1 MAARKRRAADTSV
14 SDRRAFFGAADRGRT
29 GTLFRARDFKSLV
42 SAYST
47 TAAYLHSETKIFYH
61 FEPLPS
67 SPACRRGKITRNRGR
82 GWWGFVKLS
91 NKCTEKRHMIVE
103 LCRNM
108 RYNEGK
114 NSGLCGYLKKER
126 KMLKFLGRVQF
137 IGQRMMYD
145 ESR

>member
-1 MAARKRRAADTSV
+1 MTQKKIPEKGILLILRVAGLEPARMISP
-14 SDRRAFFGAADRGRT
+14 
-29 GTLFRARDFKSLV
+29 RDFKSLV

-67 SPACRRGKITRNRGR
+67 SPACRRGKITRNSGR
-82 GWWGFVKLS
+82 EWWGFVKLP
-91 NKCTEKRHMIVE
+91 NKCAEKRHMIVE

-108 RYNEGK
+108 RYDEGK

-126 KMLKFLGRVQF
+126 KMLEFVGRVQF

-145 ESR
+145 EGR

>member
-1 MAARKRRAADTSV
+1 MRVAGLEPARMISP
-14 SDRRAFFGAADRGRT
+14 
-29 GTLFRARDFKSLV
+29 RDFKSLV

-67 SPACRRGKITRNRGR
+67 SPACRRGKITRNSGR
-82 GWWGFVKLS
+82 EWWGFVKLP
-91 NKCTEKRHMIVE
+91 NKCSEKRHMIVE
-103 LCRNM
+103 LCRNI

-145 ESR
+145 EGR